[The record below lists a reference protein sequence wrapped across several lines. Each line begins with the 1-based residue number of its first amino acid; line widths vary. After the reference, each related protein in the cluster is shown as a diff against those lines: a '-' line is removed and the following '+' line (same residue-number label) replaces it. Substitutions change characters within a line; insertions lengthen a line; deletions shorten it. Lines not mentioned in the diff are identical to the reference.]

1 VHGSLFMLT
10 LKAAECGKAYRVI
23 NIKTNE
29 KTGRHLRAL
38 GLSHNAPVELLSRR
52 RSGTAVI
59 KFRGVRFAVGSG
71 ISAAIEVGRDSR

>member
-1 VHGSLFMLT
+1 MHGSLFMLT

-38 GLSHNAPVELLSRR
+38 GLSRNAPVELLSRR
-52 RSGTAVI
+52 GTAVI